1 MHGGDDARR
10 RRRAQRDGH
19 GVVGAVAV
27 GGNGLRPAGADGR
40 PARVGERDGEHA
52 ALTGGI
58 RDAGDTNGVTTSYTS
73 AYSATGT
80 AGYKV
85 DDVTVGGIS
94 DNCDGQT
101 MTVTLSGASDAEL
114 GTVTQA
120 VPVAAA
126 FTNVLDFSSQGVLS
140 EAVTGVHVVISQ

>member
-1 MHGGDDARR
+1 MRSRRTVLALLGGILAFALIAGAAASLGGINSGDLGADDA
-10 RRRAQRDGH
+10 
-19 GVVGAVAV
+19 VVASC
-27 GGNGLRPAGADGR
+27 
-40 PARVGERDGEHA
+40 
-52 ALTGGI
+52 
-58 RDAGDTNGVTTSYTS
+58 DTNGVTTSYTS

-85 DDVTVGGIS
+85 GDVTVGGIS

-101 MTVTLSGASDAEL
+101 MTVTLTGASDAEL

-126 FTNVLDFSSQGVLS
+126 FTNVLNFSSEAVLS
-140 EAVTGVHVVISQ
+140 EDVTGVHVVISE

>member
-1 MHGGDDARR
+1 MRSRRTVLALLGGILAFALIAGAAASLGGITSGDLGADDA
-10 RRRAQRDGH
+10 
-19 GVVGAVAV
+19 VVASC
-27 GGNGLRPAGADGR
+27 
-40 PARVGERDGEHA
+40 
-52 ALTGGI
+52 
-58 RDAGDTNGVTTSYTS
+58 DTNGVTTSYTS

-101 MTVTLSGASDAEL
+101 MTVTLTGAAGAEL
-114 GTVTQA
+114 GTVTQP

-126 FTNVLDFSSQGVLS
+126 FTNVLDFSSEAVLS
-140 EAVTGVHVVISQ
+140 EDVTGVHVVIND

>member
-1 MHGGDDARR
+1 MRSRRTVLALLGGILAFALIAGAAASLGGITSGDLGADDA
-10 RRRAQRDGH
+10 
-19 GVVGAVAV
+19 VVASC
-27 GGNGLRPAGADGR
+27 
-40 PARVGERDGEHA
+40 
-52 ALTGGI
+52 
-58 RDAGDTNGVTTSYTS
+58 DTNGVTTSYTT

-101 MTVTLSGASDAEL
+101 MTVTLTGAADAEL
-114 GTVTQA
+114 GTITQA

-126 FTNVLDFSSQGVLS
+126 FTNVLDFSSEAVLS
-140 EAVTGVHVVISQ
+140 EAVTGVHVVIND

>member
-1 MHGGDDARR
+1 MRNRRTVLALLGGILAF
-10 RRRAQRDGH
+10 A
-19 GVVGAVAV
+19 
-27 GGNGLRPAGADGR
+27 LIAGA
-40 PARVGERDGEHA
+40 A
-52 ALTGGI
+52 ASLGGI
-58 RDAGDTNGVTTSYTS
+58 TSGDLGADDGIVASCDTNGVTTSYTS

>member
-1 MHGGDDARR
+1 MRNRRTVLALLGGILAF
-10 RRRAQRDGH
+10 A
-19 GVVGAVAV
+19 
-27 GGNGLRPAGADGR
+27 LIAGA
-40 PARVGERDGEHA
+40 A
-52 ALTGGI
+52 ASLGGI
-58 RDAGDTNGVTTSYTS
+58 TSGDLGADDGIVASCDTNGVTTSYTS

-101 MTVTLSGASDAEL
+101 MTVTLTGASDAEL

-126 FTNVLDFSSQGVLS
+126 FTNVLDFSSQGVLN